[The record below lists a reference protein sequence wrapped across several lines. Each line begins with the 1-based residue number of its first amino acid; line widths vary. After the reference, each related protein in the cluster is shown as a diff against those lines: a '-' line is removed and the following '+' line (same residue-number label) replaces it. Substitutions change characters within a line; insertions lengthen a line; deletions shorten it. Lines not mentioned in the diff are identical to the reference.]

1 MKRFILKKRSKTFH
15 IVATIFTYG
24 IWAIVYFATKYST
37 TVQDNKPLK
46 KENITTTNNETKAEQ
61 TNDLKTKF
69 NIYQFN
75 VAGTSFDDEETGKN
89 RQRII
94 QNIAKEGIELG
105 YLIPYNDTSN
115 KDMLELYIDEEF
127 WVAGQYIKRTK
138 LEITE
143 SLKPNSPLIINNDD
157 DMLNKEGPNLNK
169 KYNLITVG
177 IDNKSTYNATNIEDN
192 IFSSTFYINN
202 DKRNIHVGSKAFIY
216 NSLVAYAVGKILK
229 IDSKDIIEAI
239 AKFKLSPHRL
249 EKKVS
254 KTGITIIDDTYNA
267 NQDSMINSLSILSKV
282 KNKRR
287 VAILADILELGNY
300 TKEIHENIGKKIFP
314 NTLDILITVG
324 ENAKLIAKEAQK
336 NNFKNNNIYSFKDYK
351 DCLENVQTLLSKND
365 IVLLKGSHGMNLI
378 KVVEE
383 LLKI

>member
-15 IVATIFTYG
+15 IFATIFTYG

-115 KDMLELYIDEEF
+115 KDMVELYIDEEF

-143 SLKPNSPLIINNDD
+143 YNNEPAI
-157 DMLNKEGPNLNK
+157 K
-169 KYNLITVG
+169 V
-177 IDNKSTYNATNIEDN
+177 
-192 IFSSTFYINN
+192 YI
-202 DKRNIHVGSKAFIY
+202 S
-216 NSLVAYAVGKILK
+216 
-229 IDSKDIIEAI
+229 
-239 AKFKLSPHRL
+239 
-249 EKKVS
+249 
-254 KTGITIIDDTYNA
+254 
-267 NQDSMINSLSILSKV
+267 
-282 KNKRR
+282 
-287 VAILADILELGNY
+287 
-300 TKEIHENIGKKIFP
+300 
-314 NTLDILITVG
+314 
-324 ENAKLIAKEAQK
+324 
-336 NNFKNNNIYSFKDYK
+336 DYK
-351 DCLENVQTLLSKND
+351 DVYYHIGYVPKVEINKVLEILNSNPKEIYSEFSGGKFKEIYFDDETLKDKIRVNDSLSYGVK
-365 IVLLKGSHGMNLI
+365 VTI
-378 KVVEE
+378 KY
-383 LLKI
+383 

>member
-75 VAGTSFDDEETGKN
+75 VAGTTFIDEETGKN

-143 SLKPNSPLIINNDD
+143 YNNEPAI
-157 DMLNKEGPNLNK
+157 K
-169 KYNLITVG
+169 V
-177 IDNKSTYNATNIEDN
+177 
-192 IFSSTFYINN
+192 YI
-202 DKRNIHVGSKAFIY
+202 S
-216 NSLVAYAVGKILK
+216 
-229 IDSKDIIEAI
+229 
-239 AKFKLSPHRL
+239 
-249 EKKVS
+249 
-254 KTGITIIDDTYNA
+254 
-267 NQDSMINSLSILSKV
+267 
-282 KNKRR
+282 
-287 VAILADILELGNY
+287 
-300 TKEIHENIGKKIFP
+300 
-314 NTLDILITVG
+314 
-324 ENAKLIAKEAQK
+324 
-336 NNFKNNNIYSFKDYK
+336 DYK
-351 DCLENVQTLLSKND
+351 DVYYHIGYVPKVEINKVLEILNNNPKEIYSEFTGGKFKEIYFDDEVLKDKVRINDSLSYGVK
-365 IVLLKGSHGMNLI
+365 VTI
-378 KVVEE
+378 KY
-383 LLKI
+383 